1 VALGRPDRLRPERLV
16 RSGAAAGSLRGQ
28 TPQRKCNS
36 GVYPLGGELRF
47 ALGGEGHRF
56 LGAGWWFP
64 EPHGVWSR
72 SGRATVVLPL
82 AAVSA
87 PDESLWLDLLIHAPL
102 GPGRPSAAVRVVVND
117 RSVARATLTGPGG
130 IGHELRARVPAAAL
144 RGRTVAEVALIVD
157 RTMAPADARLNTDV
171 RQLGIGLVA
180 LRLGTE
186 DAREPLIATG

>member
-1 VALGRPDRLRPERLV
+1 V
-16 RSGAAAGSLRGQ
+16 
-28 TPQRKCNS
+28 
-36 GVYPLGGELRF
+36 LRF

-82 AAVSA
+82 ATARA
-87 PDESLWLDLLIHAPL
+87 AGEPLWLDLLIHAPL
-102 GPGRPSAAVRVVVND
+102 APRRPSAAVRVVVND
-117 RSVARATLTGPGG
+117 RSVARATLSGSGG
-130 IGHELRARVPAAAL
+130 VGHEIRAQVPTAAL
-144 RGRTVAEVALIVD
+144 AGRDVVEVALIVD

-186 DAREPLIATG
+186 DAREPLVAGG